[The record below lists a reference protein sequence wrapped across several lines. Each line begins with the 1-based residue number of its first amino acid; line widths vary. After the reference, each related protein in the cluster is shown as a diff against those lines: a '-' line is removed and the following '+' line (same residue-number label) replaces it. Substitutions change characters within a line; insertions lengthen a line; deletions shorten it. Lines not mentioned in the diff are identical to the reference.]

1 MIMMRPPEF
10 LQPEL
15 VTPYRQGWPYRKR
28 SGTVWKY
35 AIVLDGVIPDEDEA
49 ADYCQR
55 MTTVTDSP
63 GRGPVDGWDLWQHET
78 SRQLQEEATLLQ
90 PEEEEVLPASSAA
103 VEGGANNVVMDE
115 PREDE
120 TPFNR
125 SGDLDS
131 SGDDIPELEERPPL
145 VTSKTNMIVTG
156 FGEERILDMKAH
168 MQRREV
174 ESLNRAQ
181 ERKRE
186 GTRGKCVDWH
196 GNELDRAAGAAFSL

>member
-1 MIMMRPPEF
+1 MIWMRPPELF
-10 LQPEL
+10 HPEL
-15 VTPYRQGWPYRKR
+15 VMQMRKGWPWRKR
-28 SGTVWKY
+28 SGTVLKY
-35 AIVLDGVIPDEDEA
+35 AIALDGVIPDEEEA

-55 MTTVTDSP
+55 MATVTDYP
-63 GRGPVDGWDLWQHET
+63 GRGPVDGWDLWQYET

-103 VEGGANNVVMDE
+103 VEGGAGNVVMDE

-131 SGDDIPELEERPPL
+131 SGDDIPELEEGPPL

-156 FGEERILDMKAH
+156 FGEERIVDMKAH

-174 ESLNRAQ
+174 ESF
-181 ERKRE
+181 ES
-186 GTRGKCVDWH
+186 C
-196 GNELDRAAGAAFSL
+196 AAA

>member
-1 MIMMRPPEF
+1 MMRPPEF

-15 VTPYRQGWPYRKR
+15 VAQYRKGWPYRKR

-35 AIVLDGVIPDEDEA
+35 AIVLDGVIPDEEEA
-49 ADYCQR
+49 ADYCER
-55 MTTVTDSP
+55 MATVIDSA
-63 GRGPVDGWDLWQHET
+63 RGPVNGWELWHYET
-78 SRQLQEEATLLQ
+78 TRKLQEEATLLQ
-90 PEEEEVLPASSAA
+90 PEEEEEVLLASSAA
-103 VEGGANNVVMDE
+103 VEGGASNVVMDE

-131 SGDDIPELEERPPL
+131 SGDDIPELEERPLL

-156 FGEERILDMKAH
+156 FGEERIVDMKAH

-186 GTRGKCVDWH
+186 GTRGKCVDWD

>member
-1 MIMMRPPEF
+1 MIMMRPPELF
-10 LQPEL
+10 QPEL
-15 VTPYRQGWPYRKR
+15 VAQYRKGWPYRKR

-35 AIVLDGVIPDEDEA
+35 AIVLDGVIPDEEEA
-49 ADYCQR
+49 ADYCER
-55 MTTVTDSP
+55 MATVIDSA
-63 GRGPVDGWDLWQHET
+63 RGPVNGWELWHYET
-78 SRQLQEEATLLQ
+78 TRKLQEEATLLQ

-103 VEGGANNVVMDE
+103 VEGGAGNVVMDE

-120 TPFNR
+120 APFNR

-156 FGEERILDMKAH
+156 FGEERSVDLQAH
-168 MQRREV
+168 MQRRED

-181 ERKRE
+181 VRKRE
-186 GTRGKCVDWH
+186 GTRGAFVDWR
-196 GNELDRAAGAAFSL
+196 GNELDRADGAAFSL